1 MNKKQIKELDKLW
14 SKAVRQVGHCE
25 KCGGT
30 YRLQAAHILSRRHHA
45 VRWLLLNGI
54 CLCYRCHMF
63 WAHKD
68 PLDFVRWL
76 EDVRGV
82 KTLENLRLLSRP
94 EIFGGCRAK
103 ELDYEEVKR
112 TLV

>member
-1 MNKKQIKELDKLW
+1 
-14 SKAVRQVGHCE
+14 
-25 KCGGT
+25 
-30 YRLQAAHILSRRHHA
+30 
-45 VRWLLLNGI
+45 
-54 CLCYRCHMF
+54 MF